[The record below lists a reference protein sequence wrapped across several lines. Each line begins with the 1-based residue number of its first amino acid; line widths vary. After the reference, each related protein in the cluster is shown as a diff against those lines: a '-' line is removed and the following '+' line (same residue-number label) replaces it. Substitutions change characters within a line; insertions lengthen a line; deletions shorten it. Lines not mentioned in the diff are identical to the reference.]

1 MRRPQFWIVCL
12 FTAVTAYAAYANN
25 NRKEPKMYE
34 AARAFLGTLTEEQK
48 QKAVFPFQS
57 EERLNWH
64 FVPKDRNGLP
74 YKAMT
79 GEQKQAA
86 QNLLRVGLS
95 QTGYKKT
102 SQIRQLETVLHELEN
117 NNPIRDTELY
127 YFTIFG
133 EPSEKGTWG
142 WRYEGHHVSLN
153 WTVLKGKVIASSPQF
168 LGTNPA
174 EVRSGALKGLRILS
188 AEEDIARALLH
199 SLSDARKQEA
209 VLSDKAPNDILTS
222 AQRKAA
228 IQEDKGVA
236 FKSLTKE
243 QQGLLLS
250 LIQEYASTQNPELAK
265 QRLDALRKAG
275 LDTIKFGWMGGAE
288 RGQPHY
294 YRVQGATFLIEYDNT
309 QNNANH
315 VHTVW
320 RDFKGD
326 FGADLLEEH
335 YKTAEKTHG
344 HDH

>member
-12 FTAVTAYAAYANN
+12 FAAVTAFAAYANN

-199 SLSDARKQEA
+199 SLSDAQKQEA

-236 FKSLTKE
+236 FKTLTKE

-294 YRVQGATFLIEYDNT
+294 YRVQGTTFLIEYDNT

-335 YKTAEKTHG
+335 YKTADKTHG